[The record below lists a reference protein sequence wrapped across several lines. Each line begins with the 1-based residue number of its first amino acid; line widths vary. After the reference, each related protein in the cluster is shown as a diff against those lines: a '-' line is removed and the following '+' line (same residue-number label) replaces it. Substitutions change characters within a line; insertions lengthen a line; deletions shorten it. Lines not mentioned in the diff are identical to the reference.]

1 MAEYLPVVK
10 VQQRQYLIGSQKLS
24 LSQRG
29 TDCIVSLPSGDV
41 TLEELKGVDEIS
53 CMDMEVLEFDD
64 FVIIF
69 V

>member
-10 VQQRQYLIGSQKLS
+10 VQQGQYLIGSQKLS

-41 TLEELKGVDEIS
+41 TLEEYYERNART
-53 CMDMEVLEFDD
+53 EVFRLHKAVSDSGS
-64 FVIIF
+64 IK
-69 V
+69 